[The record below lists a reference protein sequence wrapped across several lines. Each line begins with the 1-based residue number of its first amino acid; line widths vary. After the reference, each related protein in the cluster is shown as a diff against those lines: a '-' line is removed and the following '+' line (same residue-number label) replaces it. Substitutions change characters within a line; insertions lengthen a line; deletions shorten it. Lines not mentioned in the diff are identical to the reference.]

1 MVRHSGVLFAL
12 LWGLAMGVAQA
23 DYLTEIQVYDDGIN
37 KPGEWGLEM
46 HVNAT
51 PSGVS
56 TTDYAGG
63 RPNVHTFRTTAEIS
77 YAFNSTLEGGL
88 YLPVFKQATGDLSWA
103 GPAVRLKWI
112 PHPAPEE
119 GGFFWGFNAEYDAS
133 NDYWLKDRYQL
144 VYFPILGYRD
154 ADWLFAANLTMET
167 RLPHGYKLGDADFV
181 PGFKLTHR
189 VTEGVASGVEL
200 YSDFASPL
208 HWVSRTNQSH
218 QLFWVVDVDHEPFV
232 FNFGIGRGINDPT
245 NAWTVKAI
253 FEIPLH

>member
-1 MVRHSGVLFAL
+1 MALKVRALGAL
-12 LWGLAMGVAQA
+12 LLLFYMGLVQA
-23 DYLTEIQVYDDGIN
+23 DYLTEIQVYDDSIN

-46 HVNAT
+46 HLNAT

-56 TTDYAGG
+56 TADYRGG
-63 RPNVHTFRTTAEIS
+63 IPNVHGFRTTAEVS
-77 YAFNSTLEGGL
+77 YAFTPTLEGGI
-88 YLPVFKQATGDLSWA
+88 YLPFFKEPTGGVNWA

-112 PHPAPEE
+112 PHAAPEE
-119 GGFFWGFNAEYDAS
+119 GGFFWGFNVEYDVS
-133 NDYWLKDRYQL
+133 NEYWLKDRYQM
-144 VYFPILGYRD
+144 VYFPILGYRNS
-154 ADWLFAANLTMET
+154 DWLFAANLTMET
-167 RLPHGYKLGDADFV
+167 RMPKGYKLGDADFV

-189 VTEGVASGVEL
+189 VTEGVASGFEL
-200 YSDFASPL
+200 YSDYASPN
-208 HWVSRTNQSH
+208 HWASRTNQSH